1 MSELSYKSEAASAY
15 DRAFAHVSTHFLPF
29 LLRAARLE
37 PGQRVLD
44 AATGTGIAAEAALG
58 VVGPGGHVTAVDVSQ
73 AMVARARQ
81 RLAGSPN
88 TSVVVGNG
96 QSLSFDDG
104 SFDAVLC
111 SLGLMFFPDPARG
124 LSEFHRVLRPGG
136 RAAVSVSTTPERS
149 YNGRINVIIARRVPS
164 LAEATARTFSLGD
177 EARLRSLFEAAGFRD
192 VETTTEAHRFVLPSF
207 EAYFEPFEQ
216 GGGSSGQAYLVLPAE
231 ERRAVREEVRRQCG
245 RHGRADRDRGGRAVC
260 QRALLVL
267 RSRGGGH
274 LLPAALAP
282 LRVAGR
288 SRLGRR
294 RLAAGIPGSTS
305 TASCA

>member
-1 MSELSYKSEAASAY
+1 MSELSYKDEAAGAY
-15 DRAFAHVSTHFLPF
+15 DRAFAHVSTHFIPF

-44 AATGTGIAAEAALG
+44 AATGTGIAAEAALAM
-58 VVGPGGHVTAVDVSQ
+58 VGPGGHVTAVDVSQ
-73 AMVARARQ
+73 AMVNRARQ

-88 TSVVVGNG
+88 ASVALEDG

-136 RAAVSVSTTPERS
+136 RATVSVNTTPEHS

-177 EARLRSLFEAAGFRD
+177 GTRLRSLFEGAGFRD
-192 VETTTEAHRFVLPSF
+192 VEITTEAHRFVLPSF
-207 EAYFEPFEQ
+207 EAYFEPFEH
-216 GGGSSGQAYLVLPAE
+216 GGASSGQVYVLLPEE
-231 ERRAVREEVRRQCG
+231 ERRAVREEIRRNVG
-245 RHGRADRDRGGRAVC
+245 DTGGPIGIEVE
-260 QRALLVL
+260 L
-267 RSRGGGH
+267 RFASGH
-274 LLPAALAP
+274 
-282 LRVAGR
+282 R
-288 SRLGRR
+288 
-294 RLAAGIPGSTS
+294 
-305 TASCA
+305 

>member
-1 MSELSYKSEAASAY
+1 MGELSYKDEAASSY

-44 AATGTGIAAEAALG
+44 A
-58 VVGPGGHVTAVDVSQ
+58 VVGPGGHVTAADVSQ
-73 AMVARARQ
+73 AMVDRARQ

-88 TSVVVGNG
+88 TSVVVADG

-124 LSEFHRVLRPGG
+124 LSEFYRVLRPGG
-136 RAAVSVSTTPERS
+136 RVTVSVSTTPERS

-164 LAEATARTFSLGD
+164 LAEATARTFSLGG
-177 EARLRSLFEAAGFRD
+177 EARLRSLFEGAGFRD
-192 VETTTEAHRFVLPSF
+192 VETTTEVHRFVLPSF

-216 GGGSSGQAYLVLPAE
+216 GGGSSGQAYVALPEA
-231 ERRAVREEVRRQCG
+231 ERRAVREEVRRNV
-245 RHGRADRDRGGRAVC
+245 RDMGGPIEIEV
-260 QRALLVL
+260 QEQ
-267 RSRGGGH
+267 
-274 LLPAALAP
+274 LA
-282 LRVAGR
+282 
-288 SRLGRR
+288 SGRR
-294 RLAAGIPGSTS
+294 G
-305 TASCA
+305 

>member
-1 MSELSYKSEAASAY
+1 MSELSYQDEAASTY

-44 AATGTGIAAEAALG
+44 VATGTGIAAEAALA

-73 AMVARARQ
+73 AMVDRARQ

-88 TSVVVGNG
+88 TSVVVQNG

-104 SFDAVLC
+104 TFDAVLC
-111 SLGLMFFPDPARG
+111 SLGLMFFLDPARG
-124 LSEFHRVLRPGG
+124 LTEFHRVLRLGG

-149 YNGRINVIIARRVPS
+149 YNGRINVIVARRVPS

-177 EARLRSLFEAAGFRD
+177 EARLRSLFEGVGFRD
-192 VETTTEAHRFVLPSF
+192 VESTTEAHRLVLPSF

-216 GGGSSGQAYLVLPAE
+216 GGASSGQAYVALPEAE
-231 ERRAVREEVRRQCG
+231 RWAVREEVRRNL
-245 RHGRADRDRGGRAVC
+245 RDTGGPIEIEVEERFA
-260 QRALLVL
+260 
-267 RSRGGGH
+267 S
-274 LLPAALAP
+274 
-282 LRVAGR
+282 
-288 SRLGRR
+288 GRR
-294 RLAAGIPGSTS
+294 G
-305 TASCA
+305 

>member
-1 MSELSYKSEAASAY
+1 VSELAYKDEAASAY

-29 LLRAARLE
+29 LLRAARLA

-44 AATGTGIAAEAALG
+44 AATGTGIAAQAALA
-58 VVGPGGHVTAVDVSQ
+58 VVGPGGHVTAADASW
-73 AMVARARQ
+73 AMINRARE
-81 RLAGSPN
+81 RLAGSAN
-88 TSVVVGNG
+88 TSVVVADG

-136 RAAVSVSTTPERS
+136 CAAVSVNTTPERS

-177 EARLRSLFEAAGFRD
+177 DAPLRSFFERAGFRD
-192 VETTTEAHRFVLPSF
+192 VETMTESHCFVLPSF

-216 GGGSSGQAYLVLPAE
+216 GGASSGQAYLGLPEA
-231 ERRAVREEVRRQCG
+231 ERRAVREELRRSL
-245 RHGRADRDRGGRAVC
+245 RDTGGPVAIEVE
-260 QRALLVL
+260 L
-267 RSRGGGH
+267 RFASGH
-274 LLPAALAP
+274 RQP
-282 LRVAGR
+282 
-288 SRLGRR
+288 
-294 RLAAGIPGSTS
+294 
-305 TASCA
+305 

>member
-1 MSELSYKSEAASAY
+1 MSELSYKNEAATAY

-44 AATGTGIAAEAALG
+44 AATGTGLAAEAALG
-58 VVGPGGHVTAVDVSQ
+58 VVGPAGHVTAADISQ
-73 AMVARARQ
+73 AMVDRARQ
-81 RLAGSPN
+81 RLTGSPN
-88 TSVVVGNG
+88 TSVVVADG
-96 QSLSFDDG
+96 QSLSFHDS

-136 RAAVSVSTTPERS
+136 RATVSVSTTPERS
-149 YNGRINVIIARRVPS
+149 YNGRINVIIGRRVAS
-164 LAEATARTFSLGD
+164 IAEATARTFSLGE

-216 GGGSSGQAYLVLPAE
+216 GGGSSGQAYLMLPAG
-231 ERRAVREEVRRQCG
+231 ERRAVREEVRHHLG
-245 RHGRADRDRGGRAVC
+245 DTGGPIRIDV
-260 QRALLVL
+260 VE
-267 RSRGGGH
+267 
-274 LLPAALAP
+274 
-282 LRVAGR
+282 
-288 SRLGRR
+288 
-294 RLAAGIPGSTS
+294 RLASG
-305 TASCA
+305 CR